1 MNFLFFKKRA
11 SWLVGMGTVLGFNI
25 APRRRRVGAKQLPR
39 AGRGGFRGLAL
50 LGRFRSPTTQP
61 RTYLGLCRATSI
73 FLGLIYTFGARYRMY
88 PDTVSYLDMGDAY
101 LRGDFANALNAY
113 WGALYSWFLGT
124 AVAMFDP
131 SPHGEVLL
139 VHAVNFT
146 IFLCSLAAFEFCL
159 RSVFDLQIMLRGT
172 ANLKFARSGLVVLLY
187 ALYTWSALELVTVS
201 IPTPDLCVSTV
212 VLLAVGII
220 ARILAGRTSLGLFGG
235 LGLILGVGYLAKS
248 AMFPMGFV
256 FLATAWIAYGCHRGL
271 TSRILISA
279 CGFVAVAALL
289 VVPLSLSHGRFT
301 FGESGRMN
309 YAWHVN
315 RVPHFAHWEGSGADH
330 GTPRHSTRKISTN
343 PVIHEFAT
351 PISGT
356 YPPWYA
362 PAYWYEGIQPKF
374 NFRQQCIASLQILR
388 STSAVLFKE
397 QSCVVGLVLGLFVF
411 SLMSTKMG
419 IQKGWGAVLA
429 CLRLQWYLFLPAAA
443 ALGMYSLVHVEIRY
457 LGPFLFLILMGIVW
471 ASHLLVHTNVSWGQY
486 AISAAVI
493 IWGLLAVGG
502 VQELAHTTDDS
513 EHCRVAEGL
522 WRMGVERGAPIG
534 HVGNS
539 FKAYWARFGRFNI
552 VAEIIPND
560 AASFL
565 SGNAQTKQSVI
576 DKFRSCGVRAIVT
589 NRDTTPG
596 EGWVPIPETKYSA
609 YLINA
614 EG

>member
-1 MNFLFFKKRA
+1 MKLLFLKKRE
-11 SWLVGMGTVLGFNI
+11 SLLVGWGAVLGFNVV
-25 APRRRRVGAKQLPR
+25 PRGRRTGGKQLTSANR
-39 AGRGGFRGLAL
+39 SGLRGFPL
-50 LGRFRSPTTQP
+50 LSRYRRPTTQP
-61 RTYLGLCRATSI
+61 RTYLGLCRAAAI
-73 FLGLIYTFGARYRMY
+73 FLGLVYTFGARYRMY

-113 WGALYSWFLGT
+113 WGALYSWFLGA

-139 VHAVNFT
+139 VHAVNFS
-146 IFLCSLAAFEFCL
+146 IFLCSLVAFEFCL
-159 RSVFDLQIMLRGT
+159 RSVFDSQAILRGT
-172 ANLKFARSGLVVLLY
+172 GNLKLARTGLVVLLY

-212 VLLAVGII
+212 VLLVVGII
-220 ARILAGRTSLGLFGG
+220 ARIRAGKSSLGIFGG

-248 AMFPMGFV
+248 VMLPLGFV
-256 FLATAWIAYGCHRGL
+256 FLATAWISYGRRRGL
-271 TSRILISA
+271 TSRILISS

-289 VVPLSLSHGRFT
+289 IVPLSLSHGRFT

-315 RVPHFAHWEGSGADH
+315 RVPHFAHWEGNVAAH
-330 GTPRHSTRKISTN
+330 GVPLHSTRKLPTN
-343 PVIHEFAT
+343 PVVHEFAT

-374 NFRQQCIASLQILR
+374 NLQQQCVASLQIVR
-388 STSAVLFKE
+388 DASVVLFKE
-397 QSCVVGLVLGLFVF
+397 QSYVVGMVWGLFVF
-411 SLMSTKMG
+411 SLISAKIQT
-419 IQKGWGAVLA
+419 QKGWRAVLNS
-429 CLRLQWYLFLPAAA
+429 LRSQWYLFLPAAT
-443 ALGMYSLVHVEIRY
+443 ALGMYSLVHIEIRY
-457 LGPFLFLILMGIVW
+457 LGPFIFLILMGLVW
-471 ASHLLVHTNVSWGQY
+471 ASHRLVQTDVSWGQY
-486 AISAAVI
+486 AVSAAVV
-493 IWGLLAVGG
+493 IWALLAVGG
-502 VQELAHTTDDS
+502 VRELAHTTDDS

-539 FKAYWARFGRFNI
+539 FKAYWARFGRFKI
-552 VAEIIPND
+552 VAEILPAD
-560 AASFL
+560 ADSFL
-565 SGNAQTKQSVI
+565 AGNLQTKQTII

-589 NRDTTPG
+589 KRNAQPG
-596 EGWVPIPETKYSA
+596 AGWAPIPDTQYFA
-609 YLINA
+609 YLFSA